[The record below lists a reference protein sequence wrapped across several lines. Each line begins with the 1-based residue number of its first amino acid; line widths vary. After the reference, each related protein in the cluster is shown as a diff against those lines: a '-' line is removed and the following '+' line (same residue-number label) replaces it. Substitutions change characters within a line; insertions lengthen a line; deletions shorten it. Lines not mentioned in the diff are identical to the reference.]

1 MDQPRD
7 IIITFDDESSDAE
20 RLSHFSSVHNV
31 SPLSPY
37 VREEVKVL
45 FGFKGTI
52 FSLGKFVCVFNQGI
66 LSSLF
71 CI

>member
-37 VREEVKVL
+37 VTEEVIVL

-52 FSLGKFVCVFNQGI
+52 FSLGRPKF
-66 LSSLF
+66 LF
-71 CI
+71 